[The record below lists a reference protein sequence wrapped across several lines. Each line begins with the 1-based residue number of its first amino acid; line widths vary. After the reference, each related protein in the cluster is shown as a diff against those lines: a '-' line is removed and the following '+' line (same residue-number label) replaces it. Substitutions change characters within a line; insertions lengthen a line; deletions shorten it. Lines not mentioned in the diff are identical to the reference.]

1 MAAYVIADLEVTDPA
16 RFAEYRQRVPATL
29 AAYGGRFL
37 VRGGEHDVAEG
48 SWRPRRLVVL
58 EFPSLAQARRWYES
72 EEYREPK
79 ALRLAASNTNLVFVD
94 GVQG

>member
-1 MAAYVIADLEVTDPA
+1 MAAYVIADIEVTDPD
-16 RFAEYRQRVPATL
+16 RYAEYRQRAPATL

-37 VRGGEHDVAEG
+37 ARGGAHEVVEG
-48 SWRPRRLVVL
+48 DWHPRRLVVL

-79 ALRLAASNTNLVFVD
+79 ALRLAASKANLVFVD
-94 GVQG
+94 GV